1 MYLKTFY
8 TLKTTKKSKTQKKTL
23 VINIKCDIGRFS
35 LQNRKII
42 YLQKYFLS
50 IQQQI

>member
-8 TLKTTKKSKTQKKTL
+8 TLKTTNKSTT

-42 YLQKYFLS
+42 YLQKYFPLNTTTN
-50 IQQQI
+50 II